1 MFWHIFT
8 YRIKSTV
15 RDVQTIF
22 WTLAFPVIL
31 VSFFAVAFSNINSAS
46 EYKTINMGIINSKE
60 YKDDTML
67 QSHIS
72 SATEGDTP
80 IFAVTMYDTK
90 EKADQAIMDKQI
102 SGYILEDNTLHL
114 TIRNTGIDQTIMKVF
129 LDWYQQTVASAN
141 NIAASDPSAAMKI
154 SSVLAQNITYV
165 TDTKTNTNKPD
176 SVLTYYYA
184 LIAMTC
190 LYGAFIGVR
199 EVMAVQA
206 NQSAQAARVNMA
218 PVHKLKVFGY
228 SLCSATLI
236 QYISILLLVAYMAFV
251 LKVDFGN
258 QVGYILLASFA
269 GCCAGVSFGAFI
281 GAVTK
286 KGEGLKTGLVI
297 SLSMLMS
304 FFAGLMVANIK
315 YLAIKKFPILAYVNP
330 ANLIADSFYSLY
342 YYNTY
347 NRYFLNVA
355 LLFVF
360 AFVFYLIVYLI
371 MRRQQYESL

>member
-286 KGEGLKTGLVI
+286 KGEGLKTGLAI

-315 YLAIKKFPILAYVNP
+315 YLAVKKFPILAYVNP

>member
-286 KGEGLKTGLVI
+286 KGEGLKTGLAI

-315 YLAIKKFPILAYVNP
+315 YLAVKTFPILAYVNP

>member
-315 YLAIKKFPILAYVNP
+315 YLAVKKFPVLAYVNP